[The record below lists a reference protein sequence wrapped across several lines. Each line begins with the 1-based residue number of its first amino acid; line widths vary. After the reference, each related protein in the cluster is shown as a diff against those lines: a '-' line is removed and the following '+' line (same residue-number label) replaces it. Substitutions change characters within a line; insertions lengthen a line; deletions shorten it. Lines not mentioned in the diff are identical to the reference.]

1 MGDHKRSRRVQSTY
15 FAQLNDRLRFGVL
28 VGLALAALYCTY
40 ALALFVVRG
49 NAPFEKNEVTLLL
62 VLATYA
68 ASGIAGGVAY
78 GVLHP
83 LGRTVVGRVVLAVL
97 IGTLVFFGIT
107 VATDGLPTHW
117 TRDSWKQTVML
128 GGLMGIPI
136 GLLWRRFTGL

>member
-1 MGDHKRSRRVQSTY
+1 MGEHKRPRRAQSTY
-15 FAQLNDRLRFGVL
+15 LAQLNERLRFGVL

-40 ALALFVVRG
+40 ALALFAVRG
-49 NAPFEKNEVTLLL
+49 NAPFAKNEVTLPL

-83 LGRTVVGRVVLAVL
+83 LGRTALGRVVLAVL

-107 VATDGLPTHW
+107 VVTEGLPSHW
-117 TRDSWKQTVML
+117 SRDAWENTVIL